1 MSAKRKVATIATPV
15 VKPSAKTR
23 SKTQIDETRTVVAT
37 GLSSKDEPIEIL
49 SDSDHEDEDKAKA
62 DQEEVDQ
69 EDQSAEHQT
78 KTTEDGEDVEMG
90 GGDADDTEP
99 AAPTFG
105 ELLRGSATVDV
116 SASLAAQTSGG
127 ASSSS
132 AARLEAQQQRNAGL
146 INTNSFA
153 TLLNQALRTG
163 DNLLLETCLEE
174 TNIKAVEN
182 TIARLDSSLALEL
195 LSKLAARLHR
205 RPGRSLTLMQW
216 MKFTM
221 IAHGGALVNRPDLT
235 ARLGELSRVLEERAR
250 GLPALLA
257 LRGKLEMLDAQLK
270 FRKAV
275 KQASSNRDRI
285 TGEDE
290 SEEEEEDEGEPQV
303 VYVEG
308 QETALPKGLLT
319 NGVKAVMDDED
330 DFPIG
335 DDVVADSDD
344 EEDDDDF
351 EGDEQEEELA
361 DAESLD
367 EDEVDHDDVDDEE
380 DDSEGEE
387 AGPPA
392 KIQRTLRPR
401 K

>member
-1 MSAKRKVATIATPV
+1 MSAKRKVAAIATPV
-15 VKPSAKTR
+15 VKPSAKTQSR
-23 SKTQIDETRTVVAT
+23 TQIDETRTVVST
-37 GLSSKDEPIEIL
+37 GLSSKEDPIEIL
-49 SDSDHEDEDKAKA
+49 SDSASDDENEEERADEEA
-62 DQEEVDQ
+62 DQDQ
-69 EDQSAEHQT
+69 TAEQT
-78 KTTEDGEDVEMG
+78 TAAPEDGDVDM
-90 GGDADDTEP
+90 GGDASDTEP

-116 SASLAAQTSGG
+116 SASLAAQTS
-127 ASSSS
+127 ATSSS
-132 AARLEAQQQRNAGL
+132 RLEAQQRHAGL

-153 TLLNQALRTG
+153 TLLNQALRTS
-163 DNLLLETCLEE
+163 DNLLLEGCLEE

-182 TIARLDSSLALEL
+182 TIARLDSALALDL

-275 KQASSNRDRI
+275 KQASANRDRI

-290 SEEEEEDEGEPQV
+290 SDDEEEDEGQPQV
-303 VYVEG
+303 VYIEG
-308 QETALPKGLLT
+308 QEAAKGLLT
-319 NGVKAVMDDED
+319 NGASTAVVDDED
-330 DFPIG
+330 DFPVGNDAIT
-335 DDVVADSDD
+335 DSDD
-344 EEDDDDF
+344 EEEDEDF
-351 EGDEQEEELA
+351 EGEDEEEVA

-380 DDSEGEE
+380 DDSEGED

-392 KIQRTLRPR
+392 KMQRTLRPR

>member
-1 MSAKRKVATIATPV
+1 MSAKRKVAAIATPV

-23 SKTQIDETRTVVAT
+23 SKAQIDETRTVVST
-37 GLSSKDEPIEIL
+37 GLSSKDYPIEIL
-49 SDSDHEDEDKAKA
+49 SDSASDDENEEERA
-62 DQEEVDQ
+62 DEEAGPD
-69 EDQSAEHQT
+69 ETAEQT
-78 KTTEDGEDVEMG
+78 TAAPEDGDVEMG
-90 GGDADDTEP
+90 GDISDTEP

-116 SASLAAQTSGG
+116 SASLAAQTSGT
-127 ASSSS
+127 SSS
-132 AARLEAQQQRNAGL
+132 RLEAQQRHAGL

-153 TLLNQALRTG
+153 TLLNQALRTS
-163 DNLLLETCLEE
+163 DNLLLEGCLEE

-182 TIARLDSSLALEL
+182 TIARLDSALALDL

-275 KQASSNRDRI
+275 KQASANRDRI

-290 SEEEEEDEGEPQV
+290 SDEEEEDEGQPQV
-303 VYVEG
+303 VYIED
-308 QETALPKGLLT
+308 QEAAKGLLT
-319 NGVKAVMDDED
+319 NGTSTAVVDDED
-330 DFPIG
+330 GFPAG
-335 DDVVADSDD
+335 NDVIADSDD
-344 EEDDDDF
+344 EEEDEDF
-351 EGDEQEEELA
+351 EGEDDGEELA

-367 EDEVDHDDVDDEE
+367 EDEVDHDDVEDEE
-380 DDSEGEE
+380 DDSEGED

-392 KIQRTLRPR
+392 KMQRTLRPR